1 MERSILSP
9 EGVVKPSEPFSQA
22 VSVSCGR
29 LLFIAGQLAV
39 DETGVTIGTDIKGQA
54 EQVFHNLGVVLEQA
68 GASFNHVVKFTT
80 FLVNAEDVAPF
91 CEKRR
96 ELFADLFPDRDYPT
110 NTMVVIDQL
119 PKEEWLVEIEAIA
132 ALP

>member
-1 MERSILSP
+1 MQRSILSP
-9 EGVVKPSEPFSQA
+9 KGVVSPSEPFSQA

-39 DETGVTIGTDIKGQA
+39 NEAGETVGTDIASQA

-68 GASFNHVVKFTT
+68 GASFSNVVKFTT
-80 FLVNAEDVAPF
+80 FLVDADDVGPF

-96 ELFADLFPDRDYPT
+96 ELFTDYYPDRDYPV

-119 PKEEWLVEIEAIA
+119 PKSEWLVEIEAIA